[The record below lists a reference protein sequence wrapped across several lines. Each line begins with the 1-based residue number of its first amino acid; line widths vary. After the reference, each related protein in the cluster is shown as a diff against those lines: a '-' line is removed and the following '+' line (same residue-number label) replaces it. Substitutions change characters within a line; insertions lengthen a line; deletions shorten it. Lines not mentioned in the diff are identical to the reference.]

1 MANEVTYMENVDR
14 IPFRADHVGSLL
26 RPEPLHEARRQF
38 AAGTLEAAALR
49 ELEDREISRV
59 VARQESVGL
68 RSATDGEFRRA
79 SWISD
84 FVQNVTGVPS
94 RTSMPIALM
103 TRSAACEHGSENAG
117 STRGPASAR
126 MMRAE
131 LGSMS
136 RKSRVMELRA
146 SSAIAPGEL

>member
-1 MANEVTYMENVDR
+1 MEDVDR

-26 RPEPLHEARRQF
+26 RPEPLHAARRQF
-38 AAGTLEAAALR
+38 AAGTLDAAALR

-84 FVQNVTGVPS
+84 FVQNVTGVPNRPGGS
-94 RTSMPIALM
+94 RAVPQP
-103 TRSAACEHGSENAG
+103 
-117 STRGPASAR
+117 RGARRQHADPADRQLTASLR
-126 MMRAE
+126 T
-131 LGSMS
+131 
-136 RKSRVMELRA
+136 LRA
-146 SSAIAPGEL
+146 KTLSLRRLAAP